1 MLSIGTP
8 NEKLYKRPLSS
19 NSNNSIQLVKKQT
32 SLITSTKNNLNL
44 IQKSTSL
51 NDDDQITNDV
61 NFVNLFHQPS
71 SIKPFLSSPTTTAY
85 NLRQTW
91 NNQCQFLA
99 VPAPLVIAGPSG
111 SGKST
116 LLKRLM
122 NEFQDCFGF
131 SISHTT
137 RKPRNG
143 EQNGREYYF
152 IDSET
157 FEKSIQNDEF
167 IEYTRF
173 SNNYYGTSKKAVKD
187 VQNSGKICILD
198 VEIDGVRNLKN
209 TDLNPRFVFIKPPS
223 LEILE
228 QRLRSRGTET
238 EESVQQRLQRAIEEL
253 KFGEIEGMFDLI
265 ITNDDIEKAY
275 SILRQFILNEVEA
288 LKKSRGM

>member
-1 MLSIGTP
+1 MLSVGTP
-8 NEKLYKRPLSS
+8 NEKLYKRLLSS
-19 NSNNSIQLVKKQT
+19 NNNNNNGSIPLVKKQN
-32 SLITSTKNNLNL
+32 STPSTILTTNNNNNNLDDLIKIKPSLNCGIDVKNHVINL
-44 IQKSTSL
+44 FTSSTS
-51 NDDDQITNDV
+51 
-61 NFVNLFHQPS
+61 
-71 SIKPFLSSPTTTAY
+71 TAY
-85 NLRQTW
+85 NIRTTW
-91 NNQCQFLA
+91 NTIGQLVT

-137 RKPRNG
+137 RKPRKG
-143 EQNGREYYF
+143 EQNGREYFF
-152 IDSET
+152 INPET
-157 FEKSIQNDEF
+157 FEQSIQNEEF

-198 VEIDGVRNLKN
+198 VEIDGVRNLKK

-238 EESVQQRLQRAIEEL
+238 EESIQQRLTRALEEL

-275 SILRQFILNEVEA
+275 SILRQFIVNEVEA